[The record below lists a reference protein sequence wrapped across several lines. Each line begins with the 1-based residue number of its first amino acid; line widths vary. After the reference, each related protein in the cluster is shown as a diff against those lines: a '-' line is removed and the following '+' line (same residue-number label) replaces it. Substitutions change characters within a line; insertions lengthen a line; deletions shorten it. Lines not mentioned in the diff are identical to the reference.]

1 MYTEYQFRTT
11 VISQHAA
18 WFSLSHGA
26 DQRGPANTQTHRFR
40 VSYTP
45 EHDGEEIQKTKK
57 TKAARLNSRTQN
69 GDGIHPLLPFVP
81 FTQAVVQGKHSHLRR
96 TRERVMLVIKKR
108 RYRGHRSERNQ
119 NKNTVQDKKH
129 TDRPQLR

>member
-1 MYTEYQFRTT
+1 MLHGFHCLTER
-11 VISQHAA
+11 IR
-18 WFSLSHGA
+18 GA
-26 DQRGPANTQTHRFR
+26 
-40 VSYTP
+40 YTP

-69 GDGIHPLLPFVP
+69 GDGIHPLLPFVS

-108 RYRGHRSERNQ
+108 RDGTNKQIKIKILYRIKS
-119 NKNTVQDKKH
+119 TP
-129 TDRPQLR
+129 TDRSCDNISSR